1 MLLTI
6 PAISCVTLGSRSEE
20 IGENGS
26 SQVLSL
32 TEGEVACNTEDQGM
46 EDRSCNEQAS
56 MTTLNF
62 GYNVHVPCAAGA

>member
-46 EDRSCNEQAS
+46 EDR
-56 MTTLNF
+56 
-62 GYNVHVPCAAGA
+62 